1 MTISLQNVNIIV
13 DWKGGELLSEFN
25 LCRNDECKKSQNCL
39 RFLSKEDVS
48 QSYCNVDECGEVNGY
63 ECFVEVK
70 RLKVG

>member
-1 MTISLQNVNIIV
+1 M
-13 DWKGGELLSEFN
+13 SEFN
-25 LCRNDECKKSQNCL
+25 LCRNDDCKKSQNCL